1 MGEVNKKDFRNGK
14 IYSIRNWVDDEIYVG
29 STTQTL
35 SKRME
40 RHRGNL
46 YSEKCW
52 NYRLY
57 QKMRDIGKQHF
68 YIELIEKYE
77 CNDIDEL
84 RKREGEWIRKIG
96 TLNHLVAGRTKQ
108 ENYIEN
114 RDRILAQQKEYA
126 DNHKAEKKEYD
137 KEYHKNNKEKRSE
150 QAKERYEEKKDYI
163 KEKTSQNYYKKKEEI
178 RAKMNA
184 KCNCECGITYSF
196 GNRLR
201 HFNSKTHQNYLNN
214 NIDNVPTQEEKD
226 QHQGT

>member
-126 DNHKAEKKEYD
+126 DNHKAEKKNMT
-137 KEYHKNNKEKRSE
+137 KNTIRTTRRREANK
-150 QAKERYEEKKDYI
+150 QKKDM
-163 KEKTSQNYYKKKEEI
+163 KKKRTI
-178 RAKMNA
+178 SK
-184 KCNCECGITYSF
+184 KKPVKTITK
-196 GNRLR
+196 RKKKLEQR
-201 HFNSKTHQNYLNN
+201 
-214 NIDNVPTQEEKD
+214 
-226 QHQGT
+226 